1 MKKLRSIFV
10 VAISFIFTVNLLAIT
25 VDQPFM
31 ESAKVN
37 LNQAKNNLNKA
48 TADKGGHRNNAR
60 NLVNKAL
67 DEVNKGI
74 RYDRRNG
81 QENFSVE
88 EVFTGIETA
97 SGDQP
102 YMEKAKKDLEQALN
116 NLNKATA
123 DKGGHRNKAIGL
135 VKDAINEVE
144 KGIKF
149 DRRN

>member
-10 VAISFIFTVNLLAIT
+10 MAISFVFAVNLLAISI
-25 VDQPFM
+25 DQPFM

-48 TADKGGHRNNAR
+48 TSDKGGHRNNAR
-60 NLVNKAL
+60 NLVNQAL

-81 QENFSVE
+81 QENFSAE
-88 EVFTGIETA
+88 EIFTGVETSA
-97 SGDQP
+97 GDQP
-102 YMEKAKKDLEQALN
+102 YMEKAKNDLQDALN

-123 DKGGHRNKAIGL
+123 DKGGHRNKAISL
-135 VKDAINEVE
+135 VKDAIDEVE
-144 KGIKF
+144 KGIKY

>member
-1 MKKLRSIFV
+1 MKKLRNVLIL
-10 VAISFIFTVNLLAIT
+10 AINFAFAVNLFAMSI
-25 VDQPFM
+25 DQPFM

-48 TADKGGHRNNAR
+48 TQDKGGHRNKAR
-60 NLVNKAL
+60 DLVNQAL
-67 DEVNKGI
+67 SEVNQGI

-81 QENFSVE
+81 QENFSVD
-88 EVFTGIETA
+88 EVFMSTETS

-102 YMEKAKKDLEQALN
+102 YMEKAKNDLQDALN

-135 VKDAINEVE
+135 VKDAIDEVE
-144 KGIKF
+144 KGIKY

>member
-1 MKKLRSIFV
+1 MKKLGNIFAL
-10 VAISFIFTVNLLAIT
+10 AISFILTVNLFAISI
-25 VDQPFM
+25 DQPFM

-48 TADKGGHRNNAR
+48 TQDKGGHRNKAR
-60 NLVNKAL
+60 DLVNQAL
-67 DEVNKGI
+67 SEVNQGI

-81 QENFSVE
+81 NENFAADE
-88 EVFTGIETA
+88 IFTDFGTN
-97 SGDQP
+97 SPDQP
-102 YMEKAKKDLEQALN
+102 FMEKAKNDLEDALK

-135 VKDAINEVE
+135 VKDAIDEVE
-144 KGIKF
+144 KGIKY

>member
-1 MKKLRSIFV
+1 MKKLGKIFAL
-10 VAISFIFTVNLLAIT
+10 AISFIFAVNSFAIS

-48 TADKGGHRNNAR
+48 TADKGGHRNKAR
-60 NLVNKAL
+60 SLTNQAL

-81 QENFSVE
+81 QENFATDDI
-88 EVFTGIETA
+88 FTGVETS

-102 YMEKAKKDLEQALN
+102 FMEKAKNDLEDALR

-135 VKDAINEVE
+135 VKDAIDEVE
-144 KGIKF
+144 KGIKY